1 MPPLNSALT
10 CWWWWWIRYGLGQWC
25 TAWTSGRVE
34 RTERGVWER
43 GWPTGREGK
52 KGKCEEKSVWEGK
65 RLITGGIQ
73 DLGSR
78 DLEMDLGEKFVR
90 FRSVV
95 SGGRGGMTRT
105 GRWRGIERGVARRV
119 WTRVA
124 EKKEDLGAEVRIT
137 GVSKGP
143 FTWVRDSHPSPPSGS
158 WLSII
163 LFTLYLA
170 SASPTLSWICLPLP
184 V

>member
-1 MPPLNSALT
+1 MVVDK
-10 CWWWWWIRYGLGQWC
+10 R
-25 TAWTSGRVE
+25 WTRTRVARTWDEWAVE

-43 GWPTGREGK
+43 GRPTGREGR
-52 KGKCEEKSVWEGK
+52 KGMCEEKSVWEGK
-65 RLITGGIQ
+65 RLITGRIQ
-73 DLGSR
+73 DLGSEILR
-78 DLEMDLGEKFVR
+78 WIWGRSLCGFDQSFLGGER
-90 FRSVV
+90 E
-95 SGGRGGMTRT
+95 MTRT

-119 WTRVA
+119 WMRVA

-137 GVSKGP
+137 GVSKGGP